1 MDSALSAAT
10 MSNWFGLCRI
20 HSDGLPRTRTPN
32 DLSEAVGRCP
42 AQIWV
47 LSPGSD
53 ISEWQVI
60 WPVLFREH
68 GSFHT
73 PVLQED
79 TNRRWQYTT
88 HASCQGP
95 FGDRCDPPS
104 RRHRS
109 APGTWPFTVPSL
121 KLLHPAPK
129 RTTGLYYPTLIATQ
143 FRILFME
150 MITSLADC
158 YYGQVSGNSTFQV
171 QSWFFFS
178 LKEKVLYKFTLDFQY
193 HFKFFPALS
202 VFCVWFSKHVT

>member
-1 MDSALSAAT
+1 M
-10 MSNWFGLCRI
+10 
-20 HSDGLPRTRTPN
+20 
-32 DLSEAVGRCP
+32 
-42 AQIWV
+42 
-47 LSPGSD
+47 
-53 ISEWQVI
+53 I

-95 FGDRCDPPS
+95 FGDRCDPLS
-104 RRHRS
+104 QRHRS

-121 KLLHPAPK
+121 KLLRPAPK

-150 MITSLADC
+150 MITLLADC

-171 QSWFFFS
+171 QSFFFFPKRKS
-178 LKEKVLYKFTLDFQY
+178 TVQIHIGFPISFQILSSSVCFLRMV
-193 HFKFFPALS
+193 FKTRYIAS
-202 VFCVWFSKHVT
+202 NAAN